1 MIEVYKSSLIRVCA
15 ACLTLFILGGCS
27 IISDPV
33 SLMKTPQIS
42 AENESLR
49 AFITSQLPK
58 GATLIRA
65 RDNDN
70 TSLIRFAD
78 LNNDG
83 KKEVIVFYETLDQE
97 VQLHGSIFENQ
108 NGEWIQKLT
117 FDGEGKVLE
126 SLRFKDVTNDGSIDM
141 IAGFSRG
148 DEELQSGLVVYSYQ
162 GDSLIKELEESY
174 SYYVI
179 DDLNGDGMNDITI
192 VSLKRNELA
201 RMTVFQ
207 YKEGFKELD
216 KLDLDKNVN
225 SYYNVVAGN
234 VSKEKKGIIL
244 DAASG
249 SSSGYWYSEMIVM
262 EDNKLRSVL
271 NDDQT
276 YKDIQIYSEDVNS
289 DGIYE
294 IGILETPKGW
304 EHFSFDE
311 IPWFF
316 SYYQWDGNDGMT
328 FVRQQYHD
336 YKNRFFLNFFP
347 PEWHNIVTIDT
358 KSNKDQYLRFMM
370 SDTDKTVA
378 ELKFFT
384 RSDWDKDHGEWQL
397 LVRVSDKVIAY
408 KSYDVNLEL
417 NKNKKVET
425 DVAPIE
431 RKGNKDE

>member
-1 MIEVYKSSLIRVCA
+1 MYKSCLTRACA
-15 ACLTLFILGGCS
+15 ACLALFILGGCS

-58 GATLIRA
+58 GAALIRA

-83 KKEVIVFYETLDQE
+83 KKEVIVFYETTDQA

-108 NGEWIQKLT
+108 NGEWVQT
-117 FDGEGKVLE
+117 VSFDGEGKVLE
-126 SLRFKDVTNDGSIDM
+126 SLRFSDVTNDGSIDM

-148 DEELQSGLVVYSYQ
+148 EEKLQSGLVIYTYH
-162 GDSLIKELEESY
+162 GDHLVKELEESY
-174 SYYVI
+174 TNYVI
-179 DDLNGDGMNDITI
+179 DDLNGDGLNDITI
-192 VSLKRNELA
+192 VSLKSNEYA
-201 RMTVFQ
+201 RMTTYQ
-207 YKEGFKELD
+207 YNEAFKELD
-216 KLDLDKNVN
+216 TLDLDKNVN

-234 VSKEKKGIIL
+234 VAKDKKGIIL

-262 EDNKLRSVL
+262 EDNKLTPVL

-316 SYYQWDGNDGMT
+316 SYYQWDGEDGMT

-336 YKNRFFLNFFP
+336 HKNRFLLNFFP

-358 KSNKDQYLRFMM
+358 KSNKDQYLRFVM

-378 ELKFFT
+378 EIQFFT
-384 RSDWDKDHGEWQL
+384 KAEWEKDHSDWQL
-397 LVRVSDKVIAY
+397 LVRVSDKVVAY
-408 KSYDVNLEL
+408 KSNNVNLEL

-425 DVAPIE
+425 DVDPIE

>member
-1 MIEVYKSSLIRVCA
+1 MKNPE
-15 ACLTLFILGGCS
+15 
-27 IISDPV
+27 ISV
-33 SLMKTPQIS
+33 
-42 AENESLR
+42 ENETLR
-49 AFITSQLPK
+49 TFITLQLPQ
-58 GATLIRA
+58 GAPLIRA

-83 KKEVIVFYETLDQE
+83 EKEVIVFYETPDQA

-108 NGEWIQKLT
+108 NGEWIQKVT

-126 SLRFKDVTNDGSIDM
+126 SLRFKDITNDGSIDI

-148 DEELQSGLVVYSYQ
+148 DEELQNGLVVYTYH
-162 GDSLIKELEESY
+162 GEELEKALEVPY
-174 SYYVI
+174 SHFVM
-179 DDLNGDGMNDITI
+179 DDLNDDGLNDLTI

-201 RMTVFQ
+201 RMTTYQ
-207 YKEGFKELD
+207 YKDGFIELD
-216 KLDLDKNVN
+216 KLELDKSVN
-225 SYYNVVAGN
+225 NYYNVVVGN
-234 VSKEKKGIIL
+234 VFKDKRGIIL

-249 SSSGYWYSEMIVM
+249 SSTGYWYSEMIVM
-262 EDNKLRSVL
+262 VDNKLTPVL

-276 YKDIQIYSEDVNS
+276 YKDIQIYSEDVNA

-311 IPWFF
+311 IPWFY
-316 SYYQWDGNDGMT
+316 SYYQWDGKAGMT

-336 YKNRFFLNFFP
+336 YKNRFILNFFP

-358 KSNKDQYLRFMM
+358 KSNKDEYLRFVM
-370 SDTDKTVA
+370 SDTNKTVA
-378 ELKFFT
+378 EIKFFT
-384 RSDWDKDHGEWQL
+384 QQAWDKDHGGWDL

-431 RKGNKDE
+431 RKGNKNE

>member
-1 MIEVYKSSLIRVCA
+1 MYKSSFIRACT
-15 ACLTLFILGGCS
+15 ACLALFILGGCS
-27 IISDPV
+27 FISDPV
-33 SLMKTPQIS
+33 SLMKNPEIS
-42 AENESLR
+42 AENETLR
-49 AFITSQLPK
+49 TFITLQIPK
-58 GATLIRA
+58 GAPLIRA

-70 TSLIRFAD
+70 TSLIRFVD

-83 KKEVIVFYETLDQE
+83 KKEVVVFYETPDQA
-97 VQLHGSIFENQ
+97 VQLHGSIFEIED
-108 NGEWIQKLT
+108 GKWVQKVT

-126 SLRFKDVTNDGSIDM
+126 SLKFKDITNDGSIDI

-148 DEELQSGLVVYSYQ
+148 DEELQSGLVVYTYH
-162 GDSLIKELEESY
+162 GGELEKELEVPY
-174 SYYVI
+174 SHFVM
-179 DDLNGDGMNDITI
+179 DDLNGDGLNDLTV

-201 RMTVFQ
+201 RMTTYQ
-207 YKEGFKELD
+207 YDDGFIELD
-216 KLDLDKNVN
+216 KLELDKSVN
-225 SYYNVVAGN
+225 NYYNVVAGN
-234 VSKEKKGIIL
+234 VAKDKKGIIL

-262 EDNKLRSVL
+262 LDNKLTPVL

-276 YKDIQIYSEDVNS
+276 YKDVQIYSEDVNA

-311 IPWFF
+311 IPWFY
-316 SYYQWDGNDGMT
+316 SYYQWDGKEGMT

-336 YKNRFFLNFFP
+336 YKSRFFLNFFL
-347 PEWHNIVTIDT
+347 PEWHNNVTIDT
-358 KSNKDQYLRFMM
+358 KSNKDEYLRFVMI
-370 SDTDKTVA
+370 DTNKTVA
-378 ELKFFT
+378 EIKFF
-384 RSDWDKDHGEWQL
+384 SQQEWDKGHNGWDL
-397 LVRVSDKVIAY
+397 LVRASDKVIAY

-417 NKNKKVET
+417 NKNKKVES

>member
-1 MIEVYKSSLIRVCA
+1 
-15 ACLTLFILGGCS
+15 
-27 IISDPV
+27 
-33 SLMKTPQIS
+33 MKTPQIS

-58 GATLIRA
+58 GAALIRA
-65 RDNDN
+65 RDTDN

-78 LNNDG
+78 LNGDG
-83 KKEVIVFYETLDQE
+83 KKEVIVFYETPDQA
-97 VQLHGSIFENQ
+97 VQLHGSVFENQ
-108 NGEWIQKLT
+108 NGEWVQT
-117 FDGEGKVLE
+117 VSFDGEGKVLE
-126 SLRFKDVTNDGSIDM
+126 SLRFSDVSNDGNIDM

-148 DEELQSGLVVYSYQ
+148 EEKLQSGLVIYTYH
-162 GDSLIKELEESY
+162 GDHLVKELEESY
-174 SYYVI
+174 TNYVI
-179 DDLNGDGMNDITI
+179 DDLNDDGLNDITI
-192 VSLKRNELA
+192 VSLKRNEYA
-201 RMTVFQ
+201 RMTTFQ
-207 YKEGFKELD
+207 YNEGFKELD
-216 KLDLDKNVN
+216 TLDLDKNVN

-234 VSKEKKGIIL
+234 VAKDKKGIIL

-262 EDNKLRSVL
+262 EDNKLTPVL

-336 YKNRFFLNFFP
+336 YKNRFLLNFFP

-358 KSNKDQYLRFMM
+358 KSNKDQYLRFVM
-370 SDTDKTVA
+370 SDTDKTIA
-378 ELKFFT
+378 EIQFFT
-384 RSDWDKDHGEWQL
+384 QAEWDKGHNDWEL
-397 LVRVSDKVIAY
+397 LVRVSDKVVAY
-408 KSYDVNLEL
+408 KSNDVNLEL

-425 DVAPIE
+425 DVDPIE

>member
-1 MIEVYKSSLIRVCA
+1 M
-15 ACLTLFILGGCS
+15 
-27 IISDPV
+27 ISDPV

-49 AFITSQLPK
+49 TFITSQIPK
-58 GATLIRA
+58 GAPLIRA

-83 KKEVIVFYETLDQE
+83 KKEVIVFYETPDQA
-97 VQLHGSIFENQ
+97 VQLHGSIFENK
-108 NGEWIQKLT
+108 NGEWVQRIT

-126 SLRFKDVTNDGSIDM
+126 SLRFKDITNDGSIDI

-148 DEELQSGLVVYSYQ
+148 DEELQSGLVVYTYQ
-162 GDSLIKELEESY
+162 GKELEKALEVPY
-174 SYYVI
+174 SHFVI
-179 DDLNGDGMNDITI
+179 DDLNDDGINDLTI

-201 RMTVFQ
+201 RMTTYQ
-207 YKEGFKELD
+207 YENSFIELD
-216 KLDLDKNVN
+216 KLELDKSVN
-225 SYYNVVAGN
+225 SYYNVVAGK
-234 VSKEKKGIIL
+234 VSPDKRGIIL
-244 DAASG
+244 DAGSG

-262 EDNKLRSVL
+262 VDNKLTPVL

-276 YKDIQIYSEDVNS
+276 YKDVQIYSEDVNA

-311 IPWFF
+311 IPWFY
-316 SYYQWDGNDGMT
+316 SYYQWDGKEGMT

-336 YKNRFFLNFFP
+336 YKSRFFLNFFP

-358 KSNKDQYLRFMM
+358 KSNKDEYLRFVM
-370 SDTDKTVA
+370 SDTNKTVA
-378 ELKFFT
+378 EIKFF
-384 RSDWDKDHGEWQL
+384 SQQDWDKDHGGWDL